1 MVDTLASDGCGLEL
15 PCRSASLGITA
26 DDIDSFSDL
35 VLTINTSVLS
45 EDPWREFLLKL
56 SAQIDA
62 KHGTLILVPPKTR
75 GQGAMYTPTS
85 TPQSIQEY
93 LDRYLEIDPFV
104 NLPEGQVTALYE
116 YVGQSVI
123 DRSPDVRA
131 WLESI
136 DASHILG
143 VDLRI
148 GSGFEARLRLS
159 RAPGGPP
166 FTHQERRWVEK
177 IIPHLRQALELYQ
190 KLESSRSERAVMLDT
205 TEQFAVGTALLDAD
219 FRVLKL
225 NEVAA
230 SILAE
235 ADGLQLV
242 AGRIVLAQAALD
254 KAFRA
259 LLTEVRQ
266 GQGALRRLFPIERPS
281 GRPEVTAAIQPVPV
295 HDFMHSASTPVIAIF
310 LTDPSRSRVIE
321 GSVVSKLFALTPTEG
336 NIAAALANGLS
347 VSDVAEQLGIA
358 ENTVRAHL
366 RSIFPKIGIKRQLQ
380 LVNIIHASFP
390 PGISSS

>member
-1 MVDTLASDGCGLEL
+1 M
-15 PCRSASLGITA
+15 GIPA

-56 SAQIDA
+56 STQIDA
-62 KHGTLILVPPKTR
+62 KHGTLILVPPKTK
-75 GQGAMYTPTS
+75 GQGAMFTPTS

-104 NLPEGQVTALYE
+104 NLPEGQVTELYE
-116 YVGQSVI
+116 YVGQSTI

-166 FTHQERRWVEK
+166 FTPDERRWVEK

-205 TEQFAVGTALLDAD
+205 TEQFAVGTVLLDAD

-235 ADGLQLV
+235 VDGLQLV
-242 AGRIVLAQAALD
+242 AGRIVLNQA
-254 KAFRA
+254 
-259 LLTEVRQ
+259 
-266 GQGALRRLFPIERPS
+266 
-281 GRPEVTAAIQPVPV
+281 
-295 HDFMHSASTPVIAIF
+295 
-310 LTDPSRSRVIE
+310 
-321 GSVVSKLFALTPTEG
+321 
-336 NIAAALANGLS
+336 
-347 VSDVAEQLGIA
+347 
-358 ENTVRAHL
+358 
-366 RSIFPKIGIKRQLQ
+366 
-380 LVNIIHASFP
+380 
-390 PGISSS
+390 

>member
-1 MVDTLASDGCGLEL
+1 M
-15 PCRSASLGITA
+15 GIPA

-56 SAQIDA
+56 STQIDA
-62 KHGTLILVPPKTR
+62 KHGTLILVPPKTK
-75 GQGAMYTPTS
+75 GQGAMFTPTS

-104 NLPEGQVTALYE
+104 NLPEGQVTELYE
-116 YVGQSVI
+116 YVGQSTI

-166 FTHQERRWVEK
+166 FTPDERRWVEK

-205 TEQFAVGTALLDAD
+205 TEQFAVGTVLLDAD

-235 ADGLQLV
+235 VDGLQLV
-242 AGRIVLAQAALD
+242 AGRIVLDQAARD

-266 GQGALRRLFPIERPS
+266 GVGAARRLFSIERPS
-281 GRPEVTAAIQPVPV
+281 GRPEVAAVVQPVPV
-295 HDFMHSASTPVIAIF
+295 RDFMQSASTPVIAIF

-347 VSDVAEQLGIA
+347 VSDVAQKLGIA

-390 PGISSS
+390 GGISSS

>member
-1 MVDTLASDGCGLEL
+1 
-15 PCRSASLGITA
+15 LGIPT
-26 DDIDSFSDL
+26 DYLDSFSDL
-35 VLTINTSVLS
+35 VLTLNTSVLGD
-45 EDPWREFLLKL
+45 DPWHSFLLKL

-62 KHGTLILVPPKTR
+62 KHGTLILVPPKAKGT
-75 GQGAMYTPTS
+75 GAVFTPTT
-85 TPQSIQEY
+85 TPQAIQEY

-104 NLPEGQVTALYE
+104 NLPEGQVTELYE

-131 WLESI
+131 WLSSI

-166 FTHQERRWVEK
+166 FTADERQWVEK
-177 IIPHLRQALELYQ
+177 IIPHLRQGLELYQ

-205 TEQFAVGTALLDAD
+205 AEQFAVGTVLLDAGY
-219 FRVLKL
+219 RVLKL

-235 ADGLQLV
+235 ADGLRLV
-242 AGRIVLAQAALD
+242 ASRIVLDQPGSD
-254 KAFRA
+254 KAFRT
-259 LLTEVRQ
+259 LLTEVRS
-266 GQGALRRLFPIERPS
+266 GEGAARRLFSIERPS
-281 GRPEVTAAIQPVPV
+281 GRAEVTAVVQPVPV
-295 HDFMHSASTPVIAIF
+295 HSFMQAASTPVIALF
-310 LTDPSRSRVIE
+310 LTDPSRKRVIE
-321 GSVVSKLFALTPTEG
+321 GAVVSKLFALTPTEG

-347 VSDVAEQLGIA
+347 VSDVAQQLGIA

-390 PGISSS
+390 AGLSAH